1 MLNGFLE
8 KICEKRSKAEKVNIA
23 IEFDMFEVV
32 YVPNISFNWQFWIFF
47 YQMNPRVFP
56 AINTVLT
63 LTFGTVNKDIK
74 SKRKFCRYS
83 WSQ

>member
-1 MLNGFLE
+1 MYQISALTDN
-8 KICEKRSKAEKVNIA
+8 
-23 IEFDMFEVV
+23 FE
-32 YVPNISFNWQFWIFF
+32 FF

-74 SKRKFCRYS
+74 SKRKFCRHS
-83 WSQ
+83 WPQ

>member
-32 YVPNISFNWQFWIFF
+32 YVPNISFN
-47 YQMNPRVFP
+47 
-56 AINTVLT
+56 
-63 LTFGTVNKDIK
+63 
-74 SKRKFCRYS
+74 
-83 WSQ
+83 